1 MRVKRSMAMLIVIRG
16 NSGSGKTSLAKEL
29 QKRYKEKAVVIS
41 QDLVRREMLSVSDG
55 PDTLT
60 IPLIYHLLEYGHRH
74 YDITILEGI
83 LFSRWYTPLLEKALA
98 LFDGNIYGYYYDL
111 SLEET
116 ITRHNTK
123 AVASEFGELEL
134 RRWWQKADLLETIPE
149 RVFTRE
155 VSLADAVKIICQDIT
170 ENSKDK
176 PPDRS
181 NGHR

>member
-1 MRVKRSMAMLIVIRG
+1 MKKMAKLILIRG

-29 QKRYKEKAVVIS
+29 QKQYNGKSLVIS
-41 QDLVRREMLSVSDG
+41 QDIVRREMLAACDG
-55 PDTLT
+55 PDTPA
-60 IPLIYHLLEYGHRH
+60 IPLIYHLLEFGHRH

-83 LFSRWYTPLLEKALA
+83 LLSQWYTPLFEKAFA

-111 SLEET
+111 PLEET

-134 RRWWQKADLLETIPE
+134 RRWWRGTDLLKTISE
-149 RVFTRE
+149 RIFTKDI
-155 VSLADAVKIICQDIT
+155 SLTDAVKIVCQDIA
-170 ENSKDK
+170 ENSENN
-176 PPDRS
+176 PPYIL